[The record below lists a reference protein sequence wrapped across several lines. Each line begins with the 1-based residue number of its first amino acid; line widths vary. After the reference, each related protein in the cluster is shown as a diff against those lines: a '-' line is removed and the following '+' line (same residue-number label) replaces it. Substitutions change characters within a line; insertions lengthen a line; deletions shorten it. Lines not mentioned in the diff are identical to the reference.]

1 MPGMKPFRFAVQAH
15 AAPDVKSWRELARTI
30 ESLGYSTIYMPDHF
44 GEQWGPLVGLTVAAE
59 ATDNLNVGTLVF
71 DNDYRHPVV
80 LAKEAATLDIVTEGR
95 FEFGIG
101 AGWMR
106 TDYEQSGI
114 PYDAPGV
121 RIDRLTEALTI
132 MKAMW
137 SEGSATFKGEHY
149 TVDNAQGHPR
159 PHTQPHPKI
168 VIGGG
173 GKRVLSLAAREA
185 NIVGVTANARS
196 GEMGAEAA
204 ATAKAEFFKQR
215 LQWIKDAAGDRFDD
229 IEIQSLTFI
238 MQVTDDRQSVFENI
252 APLFGFT
259 VEEAA
264 DVPLALVGTI
274 DQICETLQQRREEYG
289 TSYIT
294 VQDAAIHDFAP
305 VVERLAGK

>member
-1 MPGMKPFRFAVQAH
+1 VQAH
-15 AAPDVKSWRELARTI
+15 AAPDVKSWRETARTA
-30 ESLGYSTIYMPDHF
+30 ESIGYSTLYMPDHF
-44 GEQWGPLVGLTVAAE
+44 GEQWGPMVSLTVAAE
-59 ATDNLNVGTLVF
+59 ATDGLKVGTLVF

-80 LAKEAATLDIVTEGR
+80 LAKEAATLDIVSEGR

-114 PYDAPGV
+114 PYDAPGT
-121 RIDRLTEALTI
+121 RIDRLEEALTI
-132 MKAMW
+132 LKAMW
-137 SEGSATFKGEHY
+137 RDGSATFSGKHY
-149 TVDNAQGHPR
+149 TVTNAVGAPR
-159 PHTQPHPKI
+159 PFTQPHPPI

-204 ATAKAEFFKQR
+204 QTAKAEYFKQR
-215 LQWIKDAAGDRFDD
+215 LQWIKEAAGDRFDD

-238 MQVTDDRQSVFENI
+238 TQITDDRDSVFANI

-259 VEEAA
+259 LEEAA
-264 DVPLALVGTI
+264 DVPLALVGTV

-289 TSYIT
+289 ISYVT
-294 VQDAAIHDFAP
+294 VQDAAMRDFAP
-305 VVERLAGK
+305 IVERLAGT

>member
-1 MPGMKPFRFAVQAH
+1 MKPFRFAVQAH
-15 AAPDVKSWRELARTI
+15 AAPDAKSWREMARTV
-30 ESLGYSTIYMPDHF
+30 ESLGYSTMYMPDHF
-44 GEQWGPLVGLTVAAE
+44 GEQWAPLIGLTVAAE
-59 ATDNLNVGTLVF
+59 ATDDLIVGTLVL

-80 LAKEAATLDIVTEGR
+80 LAKEAATLDLVTEGR

-114 PYDAPGV
+114 PYDSPGT
-121 RIDRLTEALTI
+121 RIDRLEEGLTI

-137 SEGSATFKGEHY
+137 SEGSATFKGKHY
-149 TVDNAQGHPR
+149 SVDNALGAPR

-185 NIVGVTANARS
+185 DIVGVTANARS

-204 ATAKAEFFKQR
+204 QTAKAEFFKQR

-229 IEIQSLTFI
+229 LEIQSLTFI
-238 MQVTDDRQSVFENI
+238 MQVTDDRDSVFANI

-274 DQICETLQQRREEYG
+274 DQICETLQQRREDYG

-294 VQDAAIHDFAP
+294 VQDAAMHDFAP

>member
-1 MPGMKPFRFAVQAH
+1 MKPFRFAVQAH
-15 AAPDVKSWRELARTI
+15 AAPDAKSWRELARTI

-114 PYDAPGV
+114 AYDAPGV

-137 SEGSATFKGEHY
+137 SDGSATFKGEHY

-159 PHTQPHPKI
+159 PFTQPHPKI

-274 DQICETLQQRREEYG
+274 DQICETLEQRREEYG

>member
-1 MPGMKPFRFAVQAH
+1 MKKFRFAVQAH
-15 AAPDVKSWRELARTI
+15 TAPDVKTWRETARTA
-30 ESLGYSTIYMPDHF
+30 ESMGYSTLYMPDHF
-44 GEQWGPLVGLTVAAE
+44 GEQWGPMVSLTVAAE
-59 ATDNLNVGTLVF
+59 ATDGLKVGTLVF

-80 LAKEAATLDIVTEGR
+80 LAKEAATLDIVSEGR

-114 PYDAPGV
+114 PYDSPGT
-121 RIDRLTEALTI
+121 RIDRLEEALAI
-132 MKAMW
+132 LKALW
-137 SEGSATFKGEHY
+137 RDGTATFSGKHY
-149 TVDNAQGHPR
+149 TVTNAIGAPR
-159 PHTQPHPKI
+159 PFTNPHPPI

-173 GKRVLSLAAREA
+173 GKRVLSIAAREA

-196 GEMGAEAA
+196 GEMGPDAA
-204 ATAKAEFFKQR
+204 QTAKAEYFKQR

-238 MQVTDDRQSVFENI
+238 TQVTDDRDSVFANI

-259 VEEAA
+259 LEEAA
-264 DVPLALVGTI
+264 DVPLALVGTV

-289 TSYIT
+289 ISYVT
-294 VQDAAIHDFAP
+294 VQDAAMHDFAP
-305 VVERLAGK
+305 IVERLAGT